1 MYVKIISVWVSF
13 SPAEIDSKEAQPSPV
28 PSFGTDCHWTT
39 DMSLSFFKQNLP
51 EYLPNFVS
59 DSLFKKN
66 NVRTNPDFYFLEL
79 QSKCRAFKLYCN
91 FLDCFFVCLKNV
103 KIRSTENQSV
113 NQPSNLSV
121 NHYSVRRLMI
131 KSLSVNVIQPVNRHK
146 TNGRLLPFIILW

>member
-1 MYVKIISVWVSF
+1 MF
-13 SPAEIDSKEAQPSPV
+13 
-28 PSFGTDCHWTT
+28 
-39 DMSLSFFKQNLP
+39 
-51 EYLPNFVS
+51 EYLSPQERS
-59 DSLFKKN
+59 IQKKHSLLQCPLLEQ
-66 NVRTNPDFYFLEL
+66 TATEL
-79 QSKCRAFKLYCN
+79 QTCHSASSSKIFVISSKFCVRQLLYKKINKKDKSWLLLSRTKSICRAFKLYCN

-146 TNGRLLPFIILW
+146 ANVRLLPFIILW